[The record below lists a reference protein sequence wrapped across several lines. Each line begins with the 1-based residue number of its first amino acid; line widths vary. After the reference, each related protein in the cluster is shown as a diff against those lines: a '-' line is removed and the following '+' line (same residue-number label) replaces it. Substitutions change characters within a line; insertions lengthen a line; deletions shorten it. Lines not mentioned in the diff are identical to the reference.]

1 MRCAELWIHGEM
13 AACEAYELSKSSS
26 NTQRQHSVRQQG
38 NSSSA
43 NQPLTHSDILRL
55 IRIEVAACYQPIAKM
70 LRLSME
76 RSRANFTEVISRLD
90 AMQRVTRELFN
101 EVRNMR
107 TDGRLALDTISLMNE
122 RMSVIQRFAVDL
134 HRVLTTRK

>member
-1 MRCAELWIHGEM
+1 MRCAELWIHGEI
-13 AACEAYELSKSSS
+13 AAFEAYELSKSSS
-26 NTQRQHSVRQQG
+26 NTQRQQG

-43 NQPLTHSDILRL
+43 NRPLTKSDIFRL
-55 IRIEVAACYQPIAKM
+55 IRIEVATCYQPIAKI

-76 RSRANFTEVISRLD
+76 RSRADFTEVISRLD
-90 AMQRVTRELFN
+90 AMQRDTRELFN

-134 HRVLTTRK
+134 HQVLTTRK